1 MTAHPPLRE
10 VADLLRT
17 VLGRPADWTDTLRPD
32 TLLDGELHLESHDLA
47 AWSLALRTRYGPAAD
62 LATHLTTLDLDAL
75 TTLTLADVATL
86 AAGSTPGA
94 PAEPDGK
101 STSASSNAP
110 DPSPGAG
117 AAPPGPA
124 PSRGRPPRGRF
135 LFVSLPLFG
144 HVHPLAAVSREL
156 LARGHQVLWAG
167 SEAFL
172 RPLLGPDTPIAPI
185 PLRAH
190 RGQADRGLAAAR
202 SRWDGYIVPH
212 ARHTLPGIERAV
224 AAFRPDV
231 LAVDQHA
238 VAGALAAHR
247 AGLPWASLAPTT
259 MELTRPYRTAV
270 PRVEEWIEGRMAAM
284 WTAAGLPGTPP
295 HDLRFSP
302 HLLIG
307 FTGTALTGP
316 PARPD
321 NAVLVGPA
329 LAAREPDRAFPWE
342 WLDPARRRVL
352 VTVGTLSLDLAA
364 DFHARMVEA
373 LRPLGDRLQAV
384 IAAPDGTVADPPAHV
399 LVRPRVPV
407 LELMPKLDAVV
418 SHGGLNTV
426 CEALAHGVPLLVAP
440 IKGDQPINAAQVA
453 AAGAGRRVRFAHAS
467 PQQLRAELLA
477 VLDDPA
483 HAAAARR
490 VQESFA
496 AAGGAPA
503 AADHLETLLP
513 ARPRVPRPAPPPS
526 PSRTG
531 NAHP

>member
-1 MTAHPPLRE
+1 MTPATAPRPLPPLLRE
-10 VADLLRT
+10 IAELLRA
-17 VLGRPADWTDTLRPD
+17 VLDQDPAWTDTLTPD
-32 TLLDGELHLESHDLA
+32 TLLDAELHLESHDLA

-62 LATHLTTLDLDAL
+62 LAAHLTTLDLDAL
-75 TTLTLADVATL
+75 TTLTLADVAAL
-86 AAGSTPGA
+86 AAPG
-94 PAEPDGK
+94 
-101 STSASSNAP
+101 TSAADPVRALAP
-110 DPSPGAG
+110 PSPSPAVRPSPPATATGAG
-117 AAPPGPA
+117 
-124 PSRGRPPRGRF
+124 RGRF

-144 HVHPLAAVSREL
+144 HVHPLAAVAREL
-156 LARGHQVLWAG
+156 VGRGHEVVWAG

-172 RPLLGPDTPIAPI
+172 RPLVGEGAVIAPI

-190 RGQADRGLAAAR
+190 RGQADHGMAAAR
-202 SRWDGYIVPH
+202 SRWEGYIVPH

-259 MELTRPYRTAV
+259 MELTRPYRTAA
-270 PRVEEWIEGRMAAM
+270 PRVEEWIEQRMADT
-284 WTAAGLPGTPP
+284 WTAAGLPGPPP

-307 FTGTALTGP
+307 FTGEALTGP
-316 PARPD
+316 LPWPD

-329 LAAREPDRAFPWE
+329 LAAREPDRDFPWE
-342 WLDPARRRVL
+342 WLDPTRRQVL

-373 LRPLGDRLQAV
+373 LRPLGDRLQAIV
-384 IAAPDGTVADPPAHV
+384 AAPDGTVADPPPHV

-407 LELMPKLDAVV
+407 LELMPRLDAVV

-453 AAGAGRRVRFAHAS
+453 AAGAGRRVRFAHAR
-467 PQQLRAELLA
+467 PQTLRTELLA

-490 VQESFA
+490 IKESFA
-496 AAGGAPA
+496 AAGGARA

-513 ARPRVPRPAPPPS
+513 ARP
-526 PSRTG
+526 
-531 NAHP
+531 

>member
-1 MTAHPPLRE
+1 MPLP
-10 VADLLRT
+10 V
-17 VLGRPADWTDTLRPD
+17 
-32 TLLDGELHLESHDLA
+32 
-47 AWSLALRTRYGPAAD
+47 
-62 LATHLTTLDLDAL
+62 
-75 TTLTLADVATL
+75 
-86 AAGSTPGA
+86 PGA
-94 PAEPDGK
+94 VAVPATGSVAGPVPDL
-101 STSASSNAP
+101 
-110 DPSPGAG
+110 PSPSPVP
-117 AAPPGPA
+117 PPGPA
-124 PSRGRPPRGRF
+124 AGARSRPGRF

-144 HVHPLAAVSREL
+144 HVNPLAAVSGEL
-156 LARGHQVLWAG
+156 LARGHEVLWAG

-172 RPLLGPDTPIAPI
+172 RPLLGAGTPIAPI

-259 MELTRPYRTAV
+259 MELTRPYRTTV
-270 PRVEEWIEGRMAAM
+270 PRVEEWIGQRMAAM
-284 WTAAGLPGTPP
+284 WRAAGLPGEPP

-302 HLLIG
+302 HLLVG
-307 FTGTALTGP
+307 FTGEALTGP
-316 PARPD
+316 LEWPG

-329 LAAREPDRAFPWE
+329 LAAREPDPAFPWG
-342 WLDPARRRVL
+342 WIDPARRLVL

-364 DFHARMVEA
+364 DFHARVVEA

-407 LELMPKLDAVV
+407 LELMPKLAAVV

-467 PQQLRAELLA
+467 PEQLRTELLA
-477 VLDDPA
+477 VLDDPS

-513 ARPRVPRPAPPPS
+513 TP
-526 PSRTG
+526 
-531 NAHP
+531 